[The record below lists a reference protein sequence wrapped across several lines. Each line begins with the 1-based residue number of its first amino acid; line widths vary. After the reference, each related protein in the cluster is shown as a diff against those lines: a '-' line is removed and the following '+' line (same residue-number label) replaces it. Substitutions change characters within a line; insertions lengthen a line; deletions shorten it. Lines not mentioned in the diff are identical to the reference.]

1 MAIAIVF
8 AEYGDPEVLHP
19 IDIDPPTAE
28 ARQVRIRVKAAGVN
42 PADVKLRRGDFAAVM
57 PVDFPSRI
65 GNEYAGTID
74 QIGDEVTGFA
84 AGDQVLGSATGQ
96 CYAEYVVA
104 DAADVVRKPAMMP
117 WTVAAGLPAV
127 GQAAHTALRQI
138 AVRAGDT
145 LLIHAAAGGVGTIA
159 IQLAHL
165 WGATVIGTASERNHD
180 YLRALGATP
189 VVYGDGLLER
199 VHALAPGAIDAA
211 LDAIGGEA
219 ITVSL
224 ALVPDRHRIGTLVD
238 AEAAR
243 TYGIQRVGGRSTAAL
258 RELVTLYEDGSLQLP
273 IHATFPLTEAHHAH
287 REVQTGHVRG
297 KVVLTM
303 P

>member
-19 IDIDPPTAE
+19 IDIDPPTPA
-28 ARQVRIRVKAAGVN
+28 AGQVRVRVKAAGVN
-42 PADVKLRRGDFAAVM
+42 PVDAKLRRGDFAAVM
-57 PVDFPSRI
+57 PADFPSRI
-65 GNEYAGTID
+65 GNEYAGIID

-104 DAADVVRKPAMMP
+104 DASDVVRKPATMP

-127 GQAAHTALRQI
+127 GQTAHTALRQI

-145 LLIHAAAGGVGTIA
+145 VLIHAAAGGVGTIA

-165 WGATVIGTASERNHD
+165 SGATVIGTASERNHD
-180 YLRALGATP
+180 YLRSLGATP
-189 VVYGDGLLER
+189 VVYGEGLIER
-199 VHALAPGAIDAA
+199 VHALAPAGVDAA
-211 LDAIGGEA
+211 LDAIGGEG
-219 ITVSL
+219 ITASL

-238 AEAAR
+238 AEAPK

-258 RELVTLYEDGSLQLP
+258 RELVTLYEHGSLQLP

>member
-8 AEYGDPEVLHP
+8 AEYGDPGVLHP

-42 PADVKLRRGDFAAVM
+42 PVDAKLRRGDFASVM

-65 GNEYAGTID
+65 GNEYAGIID

-127 GQAAHTALRQI
+127 GQTAHTALRQI

-145 LLIHAAAGGVGTIA
+145 VLIHAAAGGVGTIA
-159 IQLAHL
+159 IQLAHR
-165 WGATVIGTASERNHD
+165 WGAKVIGTASERNHD
-180 YLRALGATP
+180 YLRSLGATP

-238 AEAAR
+238 AEAAKAH
-243 TYGIQRVGGRSTAAL
+243 GIQRVGGRSTAAL
-258 RELVTLYEDGSLQLP
+258 RELVTLYEHGSLQLP